1 LCRGEIPGIYHFKE
15 NYMPPAKKTLTEEN
29 TGQSEEPESTVAS
42 KPARKIAK
50 KVEVSDLHVENPDD
64 VISKINQEQ
73 VMVYMKSGYSYSSPE
88 VSFTREKPF
97 RLMNPIEA
105 ARLISSMDYR
115 FEYANKEQ
123 VEEFYSLG

>member
-1 LCRGEIPGIYHFKE
+1 
-15 NYMPPAKKTLTEEN
+15 MPPAKKTLTEEN
-29 TGQSEEPESTVAS
+29 TGQSEESESTVAS
-42 KPARKIAK
+42 KPARKVAK
-50 KVEVSDLHVENPDD
+50 KVDVSDVVAEGTDD
-64 VISKINQEQ
+64 PISKINQER

-88 VSFTREKPF
+88 VSFSREKPF
-97 RLMNPIEA
+97 QLMNPIDA

>member
-1 LCRGEIPGIYHFKE
+1 
-15 NYMPPAKKTLTEEN
+15 
-29 TGQSEEPESTVAS
+29 
-42 KPARKIAK
+42 
-50 KVEVSDLHVENPDD
+50 
-64 VISKINQEQ
+64 
-73 VMVYMKSGYSYSSPE
+73 MKSGYSYSSPE
-88 VSFTREKPF
+88 VSFSREQPF

>member
-1 LCRGEIPGIYHFKE
+1 
-15 NYMPPAKKTLTEEN
+15 MTPAKKTLTEEN
-29 TGQSEEPESTVAS
+29 TGQSEESESTVAS
-42 KPARKIAK
+42 KPARKIVK
-50 KVEVSDLHVENPDD
+50 KIEVSDLHIEDSNDP
-64 VISKINQEQ
+64 ISKINQEQ

-88 VSFTREKPF
+88 VSFSREKPF
-97 RLMNPIEA
+97 RLMNPIDA

>member
-1 LCRGEIPGIYHFKE
+1 
-15 NYMPPAKKTLTEEN
+15 MAPAKKTLTEGN
-29 TGQSEEPESTVAS
+29 TGQSEESDSTVAS
-42 KPARKIAK
+42 KPERKIVK
-50 KVEVSDLHVENPDD
+50 KIEISDLHVEDPGDP
-64 VISKINQEQ
+64 ISKINQEQ

-88 VSFTREKPF
+88 ISFSREQPF
-97 RLMNPIEA
+97 RLMNAIEA

>member
-1 LCRGEIPGIYHFKE
+1 
-15 NYMPPAKKTLTEEN
+15 MPPAKKTLTEEN

-42 KPARKIAK
+42 KPAKKIAT
-50 KVEVSDLHVENPDD
+50 KVEVADLHAEDTDD
-64 VISKINQEQ
+64 AISKINQKE
-73 VMVYMKSGYSYSSPE
+73 VMVFMKSGYSYSSPE
-88 VSFTREKPF
+88 CSFTRDKPF
-97 RLMNPIEA
+97 QLMNPIDA